1 MFTGLRKIG
10 NHFRGTKATRRAALR
25 KLFVRIARSDL
36 RRARLGRSMEANEE
50 GLPVKRVIPL
60 LGLALCC
67 ATLSA
72 PAAETESFDTS
83 ASNLLALLRESP
95 GANKQDDS
103 LRPMGRL
110 KGTLPDG
117 RVVEFE
123 ASWFDYLGDLHLR
136 LVFDGERS
144 VQSAMPEDL
153 QRLHLSPEEA
163 LERAVDNLRKRYG
176 PAVAQPWSGGLMQV
190 QGTAAELNSSFL
202 LDRTFWQEQLKAHPD
217 GVVVA
222 APRRG
227 GVVFAPA
234 SDAAAVLSLRFS
246 AAALYAADE
255 RERLSSALYLF
266 KQGRWTVFQPARPN
280 AD

>member
-1 MFTGLRKIG
+1 M
-10 NHFRGTKATRRAALR
+10 
-25 KLFVRIARSDL
+25 D
-36 RRARLGRSMEANEE
+36 ANEE
-50 GLPVKRVIPL
+50 GLPVIRMIPL
-60 LGLALCC
+60 LGGLALCC
-67 ATLSA
+67 AALSA

-95 GANKQDDS
+95 GANKQDEQ

-136 LVFDGERS
+136 LVFDGERT
-144 VQSAMPEDL
+144 VQSAVPEDL
-153 QRLHLSPEEA
+153 RRLHLTPEEA

-202 LDRTFWQEQLKAHPD
+202 LDRTFWQEQLKTHPD
-217 GVVVA
+217 GLVVA

-234 SDAAAVLSLRFS
+234 SDEAAVLSLRFS
-246 AAALYAADE
+246 AAALYAADD

-266 KQGRWTVFQPARPN
+266 KQGRWSVFQPAR
-280 AD
+280 AQGD